1 MSIFKKK
8 TTGTPSHIET
18 GKFGEE
24 LAEKFLK
31 KNKYK
36 IIGRNVHAGKS
47 ELDIIAIK
55 NETLIFF
62 EVKTRT
68 VPSDGR
74 GLLARPADAVNKS
87 KSTYLIR
94 GVNDFCAKNHDKYA
108 EFFKR
113 IDIIEVYLTKRGRKT
128 VCADIKHFENAVKRR

>member
-1 MSIFKKK
+1 MSIFKKEAPSV
-8 TTGTPSHIET
+8 PSHIET
-18 GKFGEE
+18 GKLGEK

-36 IIGRNVHAGKS
+36 IIGKNVRAGKS
-47 ELDIIAIK
+47 EFDIIAVK
-55 NETLIFF
+55 DETLVFF

-68 VPSDGR
+68 LPSDGSS
-74 GLLARPADAVNKS
+74 LFVRPADAVNKS

-94 GVNDFCAKNHDKYA
+94 GVNDFCAENRDKYA

-128 VCADIKHFENAVKRR
+128 VCAGIKHFENAVKRR